1 MGEDRISG
9 SRGRGGAARGRP
21 SLRLRMAFVLDV
33 VGYASRTVPRQQEV
47 QRRLHALVDATLD
60 ECELKLDPE
69 IVDYQWT
76 GDGINAVLPADI
88 DPTAAL
94 PVLIRSLASVLGADN
109 AHSADRIRMRMAV
122 SVGLIERGPT
132 GFTGQLIV
140 DINRLVD
147 SAPLRAALAAA
158 PSSDLVVAIS
168 DQVYAMMIRPGYPG
182 IPSGQFTRV
191 DVVAKEFS
199 GPAWLWLSARQWS
212 APAYLP
218 LTAADPGQLDRYRI
232 HARLGD
238 SAAGVVYLAGPAA
251 PGADAGPLGAAAG
264 AAAGIAGMAG
274 IADPLSDRPGAGL
287 VALKVFARPLM
298 ADADTRRRLAAGAL
312 AASVVPDP
320 HLVSVL
326 ASDTAAADPWIAST
340 LVRGPSLADTVTQTG
355 PLPASAVEW
364 TALGLAR
371 ALATLH
377 QAGLT
382 HRAVTPRNV
391 LLDAHGP
398 MLTDFGVNRTA
409 LAFGPGSPP
418 EDVFGLGCTICYA
431 ATGHTP
437 WPDLPDCPTAISL
450 TAVGP
455 APSGHAPVD
464 VIAVSGAAPDD
475 LDLTGCPPEL
485 ARIVY
490 ACLAP
495 EPARRPTAERLVGSL
510 ADVAGQRPGSWLPDP
525 VAVRLGEYRAL
536 PPSRSAPWPRF
547 RWNR

>member
-9 SRGRGGAARGRP
+9 SRGRGGVARGRP

-47 QRRLHALVDATLD
+47 QRRLRALVDATLD

-94 PVLIRSLASVLGADN
+94 PVLIRSLASALDADN
-109 AHSADRIRMRMAV
+109 EHCADRIRMRMAV
-122 SVGLIERGPT
+122 SVGLIERGAT

-158 PSSDLVVAIS
+158 PSADLVVAVS
-168 DQVYAMMIRPGYPG
+168 DPVYTMMIRPGYPG

-199 GPAWLWLSARQWS
+199 GAAWLWLSARQWS
-212 APAYLP
+212 FPAYLP
-218 LTAADPGQLDRYRI
+218 LTAADPGQVDGYRI

-238 SAAGVVYLAGPAA
+238 SAAGVVYLGRPAGPRAEVSL
-251 PGADAGPLGAAAG
+251 PVTADIVCPASAGVAG
-264 AAAGIAGMAG
+264 SAGIASALADRLDAG
-274 IADPLSDRPGAGL
+274 W
-287 VALKVFARPLM
+287 VAVKVFARPLV

-312 AASVVPDP
+312 AAGVVPDP
-320 HLVSVL
+320 HLVSII
-326 ASDTAAADPWIAST
+326 ASDSAAAAPWVAST
-340 LVRGPSLADTVTQTG
+340 LIRGPSLADTVAQTG
-355 PLPASAVEW
+355 PLPTTAVGW

-377 QAGLT
+377 QAELT
-382 HRAVTPRNV
+382 HRAITPRNV

-409 LAFGPGSPP
+409 VTFGPGSPP

-431 ATGHTP
+431 ATGRMP
-437 WPDLPDCPTAISL
+437 WPDL
-450 TAVGP
+450 
-455 APSGHAPVD
+455 
-464 VIAVSGAAPDD
+464 D
-475 LDLTGCPPEL
+475 LAGCPPGL

-495 EPARRPTAERLVGSL
+495 DPARRPTAERLIGWL
-510 ADVAGQRPGSWLPDP
+510 ADVAGQRPGNWLPDP
-525 VAVRLGEYRAL
+525 VMVRLGEYRTL
-536 PPSRSAPWPRF
+536 PPPHPAPRSAPWPRF